1 MARQSWTQFTPAMCW
16 LSLVEVSRMWEI
28 FSEII
33 KVTIPLVAAFA
44 GWAAAQLRQSGKK
57 DKAMEQGVKML
68 LRERIIDRGMH
79 YIERGEIPPF
89 ALENIKG
96 MHSAYVDLGDG
107 DRSVNVIVERCKAL
121 DIVNGG

>member
-1 MARQSWTQFTPAMCW
+1 MADVLT
-16 LSLVEVSRMWEI
+16 
-28 FSEII
+28 EII
-33 KVTIPLVAAFA
+33 KAAIPLLAAFA
-44 GWAAAQLRQSGKK
+44 GWAAAKLRSNGKR
-57 DKAMEQGVKML
+57 DKAVESGMKML

-96 MHSAYVDLGDG
+96 MHAAYVDLGDG
-107 DRSVNVIVERCKAL
+107 DRSVNVIVERCKTL

>member
-1 MARQSWTQFTPAMCW
+1 MPDIIAELIKS
-16 LSLVEVSRMWEI
+16 SL
-28 FSEII
+28 
-33 KVTIPLVAAFA
+33 PLLAAFA
-44 GWAAAQLRQSGKK
+44 GWAAAKLRSNGKR
-57 DKAMEQGVKML
+57 DRAMESGMKML

-96 MHSAYVDLGDG
+96 MHAAYVDLGDG
-107 DRSVNVIVERCKAL
+107 DRSVNVIVERCKTL

>member
-1 MARQSWTQFTPAMCW
+1 MADVLA
-16 LSLVEVSRMWEI
+16 EV
-28 FSEII
+28 I
-33 KVTIPLVAAFA
+33 KAAIPLLAAFA
-44 GWAAAQLRQSGKK
+44 GWAAARLRANGKR
-57 DKAMEQGVKML
+57 DKAVESGMKML

-96 MHSAYVDLGDG
+96 MHAAYVDLGDG
-107 DRSVNVIVERCKAL
+107 DRSVNVIVERCKTL

>member
-1 MARQSWTQFTPAMCW
+1 MADVLT
-16 LSLVEVSRMWEI
+16 EV
-28 FSEII
+28 I
-33 KVTIPLVAAFA
+33 KAAIPLLAAFA
-44 GWAAAQLRQSGKK
+44 GWAAARLRANSKR
-57 DKAMEQGVKML
+57 DKAVESGMKML

-96 MHSAYVDLGDG
+96 MHAAYVDLGDG
-107 DRSVNVIVERCKAL
+107 DRSVNVIVERCKTL

>member
-1 MARQSWTQFTPAMCW
+1 MPDIIAELIKS
-16 LSLVEVSRMWEI
+16 SL
-28 FSEII
+28 
-33 KVTIPLVAAFA
+33 PLLAAFA
-44 GWAAAQLRQSGKK
+44 GWAAAKLRSNGKR
-57 DKAMEQGVKML
+57 DRAMESGMKML

-96 MHSAYVDLGDG
+96 MHAAYADLGDG
-107 DRSVNVIVERCKAL
+107 DRAVNVIVERCKTL

>member
-1 MARQSWTQFTPAMCW
+1 MARQSWVLFILATCW
-16 LSLVEVSRMWEI
+16 LFLVEVSYMWEI

-33 KVTIPLVAAFA
+33 KVTIPLIAAFA
-44 GWAAAQLRQSGKK
+44 GWAAARLRQSGKK

-107 DRSVNVIVERCKAL
+107 DRSVNVIVEHCKAL